1 MSSFVGQEDGLSVKN
16 LANLTL
22 ADTVS
27 SRFVCIPLVDLKIED
42 PYTHSPSTWV
52 RCTVT

>member
-27 SRFVCIPLVDLKIED
+27 RCLVGVPIVDLEIKD
-42 PYTHSPSTWV
+42 PYTHARQPGYV
-52 RCTVT
+52 VP